1 MAVQPII
8 GQWYHYPE
16 KSQKFKVVALDL
28 SGDTV
33 EIQYFDGTIDEIE
46 MPTWY
51 GLHMEVIE
59 EPEDW
64 TGAMGDLEMDDRSS
78 TGTEMSR
85 QDWED
90 PYNEVIEKE
99 HASPIERDSLE
110 EDSWEE
116 D

>member
-28 SGDTV
+28 SDDTV
-33 EIQYFDGTIDEIE
+33 EIQYFDGAIDEIE

-99 HASPIERDSLE
+99 HAGPIERDSLE
-110 EDSWEE
+110 EDTWEE